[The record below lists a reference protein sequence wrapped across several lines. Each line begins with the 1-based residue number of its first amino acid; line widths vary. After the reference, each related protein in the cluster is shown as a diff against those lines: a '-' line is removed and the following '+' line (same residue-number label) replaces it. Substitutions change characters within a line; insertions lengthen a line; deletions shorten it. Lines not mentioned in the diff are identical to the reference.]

1 MWSSVPLTQ
10 PARDTPLELQLHLS
24 PSLDPSSDLS
34 CVLTNIHVILSTD
47 SEQLP
52 GLVGVVNSTLSHTLY
67 PERIVF
73 HIVYVGNRA
82 VIDSYLSC
90 YGYKDHPQID
100 IVTLDSGMI
109 KEPIKVY
116 SRVSDVG
123 HLASLG
129 NFARFYF
136 HQLFPELSH
145 AIYLDIDVIV
155 KGDVVEIW
163 NQLVATEMLI
173 VAAPR

>member
-1 MWSSVPLTQ
+1 M
-10 PARDTPLELQLHLS
+10 
-24 PSLDPSSDLS
+24 
-34 CVLTNIHVILSTD
+34 
-47 SEQLP
+47 
-52 GLVGVVNSTLSHTLY
+52 VNSTLSHTLY

-73 HIVYVGNRA
+73 HIVFTGERA
-82 VIDSYLSC
+82 IIDSYLRC

-100 IVTLDSGMI
+100 IVTLDSSMI

-123 HLASLG
+123 NLASLG

-136 HQLFPELSH
+136 HLLFPELSH
-145 AIYLDIDVIV
+145 AIYLDVDVIV
-155 KGDVVEIW
+155 LGDVVEIW
-163 NQLVATEMLI
+163 NQLVAMDTLI